1 MPFMVFSF
9 IFIIL
14 GWFWNFLIISVTESL
29 LTGSGD
35 KNYYL
40 NLDFPQDSQSMTL
53 MFQNSLSSET
63 TLSSSIRVVVLLS
76 PTLLERKGFA
86 VFQNCLLSVIFLT
99 LGCQSHFPFLFEILQ
114 HSDLFV
120 CCKPVHIPKI
130 LYSGNLL
137 RNLEWVIITFRTSF
151 VIKED

>member
-1 MPFMVFSF
+1 
-9 IFIIL
+9 
-14 GWFWNFLIISVTESL
+14 
-29 LTGSGD
+29 
-35 KNYYL
+35 
-40 NLDFPQDSQSMTL
+40 

-63 TLSSSIRVVVLLS
+63 TLSSSIRVVVFLS

-120 CCKPVHIPKI
+120 CCKPVYTPKI

-137 RNLEWVIITFRTSF
+137 RNLEWVIITFRTSL
-151 VIKED
+151 VIKEDWLFLKVFCFEGANLFKSPREVVLNNSDWLASTLFTILFKTVS